1 MFVVILLREAHWI
14 IWECYDLKKQKQ
26 LPPTGHPLTAVLS
39 TCCSHRFDLH
49 GLLAGALCPQH
60 RTTIL
65 PLIFNF
71 VLSSHGVSIL
81 PFYYLWWCKLLIFLC
96 PVLSL
101 LSAFLLHFSVSQ
113 LFFIFYISFF
123 LFFFNQYGNY
133 IHQGSFCQNRHK
145 ITQFWESRVITW
157 ESSNTKIKS
166 TPLFLLFMELD
177 SIYLTPLNTN
187 IFMYKNIYKHYFFII
202 GIISIIYILIHTF

>member
-1 MFVVILLREAHWI
+1 MEFLFYLFI
-14 IWECYDLKKQKQ
+14 IYDGVNYLFSS
-26 LPPTGHPLTAVLS
+26 VLFS
-39 TCCSHRFDLH
+39 
-49 GLLAGALCPQH
+49 
-60 RTTIL
+60 
-65 PLIFNF
+65 
-71 VLSSHGVSIL
+71 
-81 PFYYLWWCKLLIFLC
+81 PFF
-96 PVLSL
+96 L
-101 LSAFLLHFSVSQ
+101 LS
-113 LFFIFYISFF
+113 FFISLFLSFSLYSIYLSF
-123 LFFFNQYGNY
+123 CFFFNQYGNY